1 MSEDVFSVLK
11 KKIRNQMNDLA
22 DHLAVGSAKDMEEYR
37 KITGII
43 EGLAWAEREVIDLED
58 KLLKLQFV
66 GRNAQTGRNNKTRG
80 KYGDTRKRNRK
91 SCY

>member
-11 KKIRNQMNDLA
+11 KKIRTQMNDLA

-37 KITGII
+37 KVIGII

-58 KLLKLQFV
+58 KLMEM
-66 GRNAQTGRNNKTRG
+66 
-80 KYGDTRKRNRK
+80 
-91 SCY
+91 